1 MAVQT
6 QKLMKESLFM
16 EPKTKKL
23 WQWIELV
30 RMAPMALATDVDFY
44 PVEQEKLILMY
55 LETI

>member
-6 QKLMKESLFM
+6 PNLMKKSLLM
-16 EPKTKKL
+16 EPKTKEL

-30 RMAPMALATDVDFY
+30 RMAPMAPATDVDFY
-44 PVEQEKLILMY
+44 PVEQENLVLMY